1 MNYTLAPS
9 ALCLQHTH
17 FLLYSSNQVIV
28 AMIQCGDTSK
38 VTSDQLKALQ
48 KLLPDSDTVRALAMA
63 AAMVILYALLSN
75 TDRDVESV

>member
-1 MNYTLAPS
+1 
-9 ALCLQHTH
+9 
-17 FLLYSSNQVIV
+17 
-28 AMIQCGDTSK
+28 MIQCGDTSK